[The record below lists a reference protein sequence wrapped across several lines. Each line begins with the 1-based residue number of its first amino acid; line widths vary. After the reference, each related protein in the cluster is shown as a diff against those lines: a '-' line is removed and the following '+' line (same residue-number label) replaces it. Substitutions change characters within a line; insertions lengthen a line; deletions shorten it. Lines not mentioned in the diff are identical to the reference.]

1 MSTAAFFDLDKTII
15 AKSSVL
21 AFGKPF
27 YREGLLSRR
36 AIAKSAYAQVVYMLV
51 GADEAKM
58 EKLREAMLTITKGW
72 NRNHIASIVRE
83 TLDDVVSPIIYAEAL
98 ELFDE
103 HHAAGHTV
111 IIVSSSPLEVVQPLA
126 DYLGAD
132 EVIATRA
139 EVDHDGNYTGHL
151 AFYAYGEHK
160 ADAMRELAAR
170 RGIDLDE
177 SYAYSDSITDAPML
191 ELVGH
196 PVAVNPDKELAKLV
210 KEREWEQRTFAR
222 PVRLRDRVPVPPAG
236 PTIAVSGALAAAG
249 AGVAVWWWLR
259 KRENGTRP
267 GSLRRASRMLSRT

>member
-36 AIAKSAYAQVVYMLV
+36 TIAKSVYAQVVYMLV

-210 KEREWEQRTFAR
+210 KEREWEQRTFR
-222 PVRLRDRVPVPPAG
+222 RVPCASAIVYPCLRPAPPS
-236 PTIAVSGALAAAG
+236 P
-249 AGVAVWWWLR
+249 
-259 KRENGTRP
+259 
-267 GSLRRASRMLSRT
+267 

>member
-58 EKLREAMLTITKGW
+58 EKLREAMLTLTKGW

-103 HHAAGHTV
+103 HHAAGHRV

-132 EVIATRA
+132 EVI
-139 EVDHDGNYTGHL
+139 
-151 AFYAYGEHK
+151 
-160 ADAMRELAAR
+160 
-170 RGIDLDE
+170 
-177 SYAYSDSITDAPML
+177 
-191 ELVGH
+191 
-196 PVAVNPDKELAKLV
+196 
-210 KEREWEQRTFAR
+210 
-222 PVRLRDRVPVPPAG
+222 
-236 PTIAVSGALAAAG
+236 
-249 AGVAVWWWLR
+249 
-259 KRENGTRP
+259 
-267 GSLRRASRMLSRT
+267 